1 MGQVERHPMRPAE
14 SRIYREFHNNGF
26 GRIIC
31 PACNKA
37 FQGENADQNYRQ
49 HWKERHALNPPRGY

>member
-31 PACNKA
+31 PACKVLVDSCA
-37 FQGENADQNYRQ
+37 VLVEMR
-49 HWKERHALNPPRGY
+49 